1 MGRHYIPPT
10 KPDQDT
16 HSTSRYNM
24 HKVKLGAKKD
34 QLDGLKALY
43 KEWEEFGTD
52 EFDPYMLHLKRR
64 IRVTENQLRNM
75 RP

>member
-1 MGRHYIPPT
+1 
-10 KPDQDT
+10 
-16 HSTSRYNM
+16 M